1 MKNVI
6 WWRLRRRVIA
16 GALLWVLVCGS
27 VWLERSERH
36 LRATPSNTDI
46 RSAYNPLADEAETS
60 TGSSPRRRRRQR
72 REPLSSGRVAWEHA
86 WSSVEGNWLYAVVVD
101 AGSTGCRVYVYEHV
115 SSGSIVSWKGPKATP
130 GLSSIS
136 PSGVAEYIH
145 PLVEFARAKV
155 PASERE
161 RTTFKVLATAGM
173 RLMKVSLARVMY
185 DAVFAALP
193 RDFATDRRDVR
204 TISGKDEAY
213 FEALA
218 VNYAYGT
225 IDSVGRALG
234 RPLGALDLGGAST
247 QIAVPLN
254 RRSNDRLSSADFGVA
269 SYLGYG
275 VERVASRYHDFLKGA
290 EDPCAPAQEARADTF
305 DNCCD
310 VVAAAIG
317 ISECHSARRANDR
330 PSPSCALPIVDSG
343 AEAYAVPTVAATRA
357 EAYADNMVDEADVLV
372 ATSLYY
378 YAWLSLGSLLRK
390 VNATTVLGG
399 QAALDAAL
407 EDLNREWPS
416 PSVGAARAAARVL
429 CAVPALEL
437 VRLAASRSDWEPAMG
452 NAVRRGR
459 EFPRRCFDLAY
470 VDILLSDV
478 FGLSDSFRLE
488 VAVDRNDVELDWTL
502 GVVLDDAVHRRTVAR
517 TSLRI
522 RNGHVAAFQKLR
534 HYWRPLLFLALCLIS
549 FVAFVLGCGSPAKR
563 RQRASGKKI
572 DDNSAAFSAA
582 TWCWNDKQRSNY
594 WVEDATLLAEVPQR
608 TQPADFAIALP
619 TAHVRSPGAA
629 SQQQNYC
636 HRSISPPTVNS
647 RSTSVTGSR
656 LADAFDAQHTRNHSC
671 SWPRF
676 PHQATCTAS
685 S

>member
-6 WWRLRRRVIA
+6 WCRLRRRVIA

-27 VWLERSERH
+27 VWLERSERR
-36 LRATPSNTDI
+36 LKTISSTTES
-46 RSAYNPLADEAETS
+46 RSAYTHLAGEVETPTS
-60 TGSSPRRRRRQR
+60 SSPRRRRRR
-72 REPLSSGRVAWEHA
+72 REPLSSGRVAWDEA
-86 WSSVEGNWLYAVVVD
+86 WSRAEENWLYAVVVD
-101 AGSTGCRVYVYEHV
+101 AGSTGCRVYVYQHV
-115 SSGSIVSWKGPKATP
+115 SSERIVSWKGPKTTP
-130 GLSSIS
+130 GLSSIA
-136 PSGVAEYIH
+136 PSGVAEYIR
-145 PLVEFARAKV
+145 PLVEFARSKV
-155 PASERE
+155 PESERK
-161 RTTFKVLATAGM
+161 RTPFKVLATAGM
-173 RLMKVSLARVMY
+173 RLMKISLARVMY

-204 TISGKDEAY
+204 TISGEDEAY

-225 IDSVGRALG
+225 IDSVGRASR

-254 RRSNDRLSSADFGVA
+254 RRPNERLTAADFGVA

-290 EDPCAPAQEARADTF
+290 DDPCAPAQHARVDTF

-317 ISECHSARRANDR
+317 ISECRSERRANDG
-330 PSPSCALPIVDSG
+330 PSPSCALPVVDGG
-343 AEAYAVPTVAATRA
+343 AKAHTTPTVAAMGA
-357 EAYADNMVDEADVLV
+357 KAFADNMVDEADVLV

-378 YAWLSLGSLLRK
+378 YAWLSLGSLLQRL
-390 VNATTVLGG
+390 NASAVLGG

-407 EDLNREWPS
+407 QDLNREWPS

-429 CAVPALEL
+429 CAVPVLEL
-437 VRLAASRSDWEPAMG
+437 VRLATSHNDWEPAMG
-452 NAVRRGR
+452 NAVRRER

-470 VDILLSDV
+470 VDLLLTDV

-502 GVVLDDAVHRRTVAR
+502 GAVLDDATHRRTAVR
-517 TSLRI
+517 TSLRL
-522 RNGHVAAFQKLR
+522 RRGRVVAFKKLR
-534 HYWRPLLFLALCLIS
+534 QYWRPLVFLAVCLVS
-549 FVAFVLGCGSPAKR
+549 VVAFLLGRGASPAKR
-563 RQRASGKKI
+563 RQRAACKKI
-572 DDNSAAFSAA
+572 DDNSATFSAA
-582 TWCWNDKQRSNY
+582 TWCWNDEQRTTY
-594 WVEDATLLAEVPQR
+594 WAEDAALLAEVPQR
-608 TQPADFAIALP
+608 TTSADFGTPVP
-619 TAHVRSPGAA
+619 TAHVRSPGTA
-629 SQQQNYC
+629 SQQQKYC
-636 HRSISPPTVNS
+636 HRAISPPTVNS
-647 RSTSVTGSR
+647 RSTSVTSSR
-656 LADAFDAQHTRNHSC
+656 LADAFDAQHTRNHSS

-676 PHQATCTAS
+676 LHQATSTAS